1 MNDMIDVIEE
11 LKGCAARIESVV
23 DDLESEVNEQ
33 GEEKSRILPF
43 AEMNVLIS
51 HGFVPGAIIE
61 IDGERRYVFQG
72 FYEWNH
78 DIVAQFK
85 HLADDENK
93 DNHVMQDVLSLL
105 DRKDRW
111 KIVRDQE

>member
-1 MNDMIDVIEE
+1 MSSMIDVIEE
-11 LKGCAARIESVV
+11 LKGAVARIESVV

-33 GEEKSRILPF
+33 GEEKSRELPF
-43 AEMNVLIS
+43 DAMNTLIGY
-51 HGFVPGAIIE
+51 GFTLGAIIE

-85 HLADDENK
+85 SLTNDANK
-93 DNHVMQDVLSLL
+93 DKIVSQDVACLI
-105 DRKDRW
+105 DRRDRW
-111 KIVRDQE
+111 KIVKDQE

>member
-1 MNDMIDVIEE
+1 MNNMKEIIEG
-11 LKGCAARIESVV
+11 LKCSITRLESVV
-23 DDLESEVNEQ
+23 DDLESEAQER
-33 GEEKSRILPF
+33 EKDRNLPF
-43 AEMNVLIS
+43 PKMNVLIS
-51 HGFVPGAIIE
+51 YGFTPGAIIE

-85 HLADDENK
+85 SLTNDANK
-93 DNHVMQDVLSLL
+93 DKIVSQDVAGLV

-111 KIVRDQE
+111 KIIEGDKKQ